1 MDNLNYILKK
11 TILHLFVPI
20 QWNHANEGHCW
31 PCSSKLSLME
41 FYCFSVGQN
50 LTQSSA
56 VFNCQPHIC
65 LFPSLC
71 RSLFKTRA
79 NAHFWMLAYILLLPE
94 IFAKVIKNATWCYMP
109 FWLLFLLLFP
119 YCQGKHCANA
129 NRKKL
134 KKTFQ
139 LLETAYR
146 LVIITSLI

>member
-1 MDNLNYILKK
+1 MDNVNYILKK

-31 PCSSKLSLME
+31 PCSSKRSLME

-71 RSLFKTRA
+71 SSLFKTRA

-94 IFAKVIKNATWCYMP
+94 IFAKVIKNATWCYMS
-109 FWLLFLLLFP
+109 FWLLFLLLLP
-119 YCQGKHCANA
+119 YCQGKHCVNA

-134 KKTFQ
+134 KKTF
-139 LLETAYR
+139 
-146 LVIITSLI
+146 